1 MVRVRA
7 SDVLRNVNFDKA
19 FDEQSRGGID
29 SLGDQSSIGRKKRFG
44 LRGFT
49 DTKKN
54 KSIFRDLSRA
64 IDEIEEDRLNE
75 EGPILTSKLEG
86 NYTSGIS
93 RKNNPEMERSAVDQ
107 IGGGRRRKYVHHD
120 KQLKKIA
127 KICEEIGDK
136 KMKSPSGKKRGRKK
150 KKKKHH
156 KKKKRGRS
164 STASTGTTRRKTR
177 KTRKSGKTKKKKHHF
192 KRHNIFRD

>member
-19 FDEQSRGGID
+19 FEKQSRGGID
-29 SLGDQSSIGRKKRFG
+29 SLGDQSSIGHKKRFG

-49 DTKKN
+49 DNRKN
-54 KSIFRDLSRA
+54 KSIFRDLSSA

-75 EGPILTSKLEG
+75 EGPLLTSKLEG

-93 RKNNPEMERSAVDQ
+93 RKNNPEMDRSAVDQ

-136 KMKSPSGKKRGRKK
+136 KMKSPRKKRGKK

-156 KKKKRGRS
+156 TKKKRGRS
-164 STASTGTTRRKTR
+164 TTSTTSGISRKR
-177 KTRKSGKTKKKKHHF
+177 KKSRKSGKTKKKKHHF
-192 KRHNIFRD
+192 KKHNIFKD